1 MSQDFRPVIK
11 EMLADKDAEIERLL
25 TKSEKDKNTLLVS
38 LEAATKEIERLKLAV
53 HNEKQYAADLIT
65 TLRCEAED
73 KDTEIERLQAKVEAA
88 RVELRQQWERMQKE
102 NLALKNSLAESA
114 RQGKAIRKL
123 EECNDY
129 LMGRVLENNQLI
141 TELCDALDRS
151 DPIQISI
158 QEVANLIQRAREV
171 TK

>member
-1 MSQDFRPVIK
+1 
-11 EMLADKDAEIERLL
+11 
-25 TKSEKDKNTLLVS
+25 
-38 LEAATKEIERLKLAV
+38 
-53 HNEKQYAADLIT
+53 
-65 TLRCEAED
+65 
-73 KDTEIERLQAKVEAA
+73 
-88 RVELRQQWERMQKE
+88 MQKE